1 MHNSEITQIINL
13 LNVPNLG
20 PQRVRNLLTHFEN
33 GDNVFHASKKEL
45 CRRSGVDIGLAEAV
59 LKYKDFGFGE
69 EEVEKAEKAGVTIY
83 TIWDEEY
90 PMLLKKIYD
99 PPVILYTKGQPL
111 KKEEDAVAIV
121 GTRKLTPYGRSM
133 AKSIAKVLNTAGITV
148 VSGLA
153 RGIDTIAHKET
164 VKNKSRTIGVLGCG
178 IDVVYPAENRKL
190 FQDIYDRGAV
200 VSEFKFGTKPDGGN
214 FPQRNRIISGL
225 SHATGVVEA
234 GHKSGAILTAFNAV
248 DQNRDVFAVPGR
260 ATDAQSKGTNR
271 LIRNGA
277 FPLERGKQIIEQ
289 IQQRLFK
296 PRQPLQETIDLHLS
310 DDERTLLKHLNHQP
324 QHIDDIVSTS
334 GVNLT
339 KTLTLLL
346 GMELKGAVIQLS
358 GKQFVRA

>member
-1 MHNSEITQIINL
+1 MKKTERAQIINL
-13 LNVPNLG
+13 LNVPKIG
-20 PQRVRNLLTHFEN
+20 PQRVRNLLAHFEH
-33 GDNVFHASKKEL
+33 GENVFNASKKEL
-45 CRRSGVDIGLAEAV
+45 CQRSGVDIGLAEAI
-59 LKYKDFGFGE
+59 LKYKDFGFGLE
-69 EEVEKAEKAGVTIY
+69 QIEKAEKKNVTIY
-83 TIWDEEY
+83 TIWDEDY
-90 PMLLKKIYD
+90 PLLLKKIYD
-99 PPVILYTKGQPL
+99 PPVLLYTIGQPL

-133 AKSIAKVLNTAGITV
+133 TKAITSDMNAAQITV

-178 IDVVYPAENRKL
+178 IDVVYPSENRKL
-190 FQDIYDRGAV
+190 YQDICAAGTII
-200 VSEFKFGTKPDGGN
+200 SEFKFGTKPNASN
-214 FPQRNRIISGL
+214 FPQRNRVISGL
-225 SHATGVVEA
+225 AHATVVVEA
-234 GHKSGAILTAFNAV
+234 GHKSGAMLTAFNAI

-277 FPLERGKQIIEQ
+277 FPLEWGKQIIEQ
-289 IQQRLFK
+289 IQPCLFNTH
-296 PRQPLQETIDLHLS
+296 QPLQEKIDLHLS
-310 DDERTLLKHLNHQP
+310 DEERILLKCLNHQP
-324 QHIDDIVSTS
+324 QHIDEIVSTS
-334 GVNLT
+334 GVHLT

>member
-1 MHNSEITQIINL
+1 MKQNNLIQLINL
-13 LNVPNLG
+13 LNVPKLG

-33 GDNVFHASKKEL
+33 GYNVFDASKKEL
-45 CRRSGVDIGLAEAV
+45 CQRSGVDIGIADNILT
-59 LKYKDFGFGE
+59 YKDFKFGK
-69 EEVEKAEKAGVTIY
+69 EEVEKAEKKNVKIY
-83 TIWDEEY
+83 SIWDDEY

-111 KKEEDAVAIV
+111 KKEEDTVAIV
-121 GTRKLTPYGRSM
+121 GTRKFTPYGKSM
-133 AKSIAKVLNTAGITV
+133 AKSIANVLNNAGITV

-164 VKNKSRTIGVLGCG
+164 VNNKCRTIGVMGSG
-178 IDVVYPAENRKL
+178 IDVIYPAENRKL
-190 FQDIYDRGAV
+190 FQDMCERGTV
-200 VSEFKFGTKPDGGN
+200 ISEFKFGTKPDGSN

-225 SHATGVVEA
+225 SHATVVVEA
-234 GHKSGAILTAFNAV
+234 GHKSGAILTAFNAI

-260 ATDAQSKGTNR
+260 ATDPQSKGTNR

-289 IQQRLFK
+289 IQRRMFK
-296 PRQPLQETIDLHLS
+296 PRQPMQETIALHLS

-324 QHIDDIVSTS
+324 QHIDDIVTTS